1 MGHHMT
7 HFEPIAIVSEACV
20 LPGAASPADLWDIVR
35 SKKIV
40 TRVVTPEELGL
51 ASSTAQQRRYVS
63 GRVDQPVSRHEGLNY
78 LQGIDAATLDPVHRW
93 PLQAAWEAWS
103 AAAGTNKTDPARR
116 GVFLANL
123 CYPSRA
129 KVDYAQDIWRD
140 GRTDRPVTDTLNS
153 GMPARLIARMIGAEG
168 PALALDAACASS
180 LYALEIACRK
190 LANRQIDIA
199 LVGAVNAA
207 DNLILHIGFKALK
220 ALSPT
225 GRSRPF
231 IQGADG
237 LVPSEGAAAVVL
249 KRLSDVRKTDKV
261 RGVIRG
267 IGLSNDGKRKGF
279 LAPDSEGQAEAMQRA
294 YAMAHIAPDTIGFLE
309 CHATG
314 TPVGDSVEIQSA
326 VSVFGAQRELAIG
339 SLKANTGHLITI
351 AGLASLLK
359 LTAAI
364 EAESL
369 PPTPLDGALIKPLAG
384 TGFAPLSE
392 VQPWKR
398 NSDAPRRAAIS
409 NFGFGGNNS
418 HLILEAHE
426 PTRGYVNGH
435 APAEPAK
442 SDEIVVVGIGLMA
455 GPDRGERSV
464 LRRLINSPATPAH
477 HAELAGAD
485 PVKARIPP
493 SDLLRAEA
501 QQLAILDVSQMALEG
516 VARPPADRCGVFAG
530 LQCADD
536 SARWPIRERVRTEL
550 IAAGNNDI
558 DAALNAI
565 APPLVAADVLGAMA
579 NMAANRITSSE
590 DFRGQGFSVSAEESS
605 GLAALDLAVA
615 ALLSGTLD
623 MAVVAGASFAGAVY
637 GPEQSGDRAAGLVL
651 KRRTD
656 AEADG
661 DRVFGTLEGIAW
673 KFESTGAPTTV
684 LDAVYGPAPATT
696 GLFGL
701 AVNLSLAARGH
712 HLNDAG
718 GVIAL
723 GERAAEFAAGA
734 GGSASAQAVAVR
746 ARLAPPIA
754 SPDML
759 RPVPHLFHAAAA
771 TRLAL
776 AGKLK
781 NGKSGGKGRFR
792 IAVVGK
798 DAADF
803 AQKCA
808 AVAKHLPSR
817 DDPSGPGI
825 WFGEGAPEG
834 KLAFAFT
841 GSAASYP
848 RMGRGLLM
856 AFPEIANTLGD
867 LPKAQ
872 AMTPLLAKSS
882 LSEFEQLCA
891 VSLITQA
898 HAILMR
904 DVLEL
909 IPEAAIGL
917 SLGESNALFA
927 FGFWKDM
934 GGLLDEIEA
943 AAMYERHL
951 GGEFET
957 AGEAWGPNVP
967 TDWTNWRVRAPV
979 DRVREALTSA
989 PNVEITI
996 IYTDDDLMIGGPAGA
1011 CRALCQS
1018 LGPGAGTLMH
1028 QHLVVHAQA
1037 MKPFEAKWRELH
1049 SRPVSRV
1056 PGIRLYANAINA
1068 AYTPTKARVADMLTR
1083 QAVATVDFPATIRQ
1097 AWEDGVRTFVE
1108 LGPRDTLTQSI
1119 GQVLSGKPH
1128 LAVATDRVEKSELAQ
1143 VAELTAT
1150 LYARGYPVRIERMAA
1165 RLDEARG
1172 NPWRHAAPFKVS
1184 RPAHQPPPV
1193 IPARKSQNGGL
1204 PLAPT
1209 LPPPQYAPQVRSKT
1223 PGGPVPFPPGPGVV
1237 SPKASPPTSILSGLT
1252 PLPHRRPS
1260 GKSWGREEVEASAR
1274 GSMSAFFGNAFAAQ
1288 DSYTRQVRLPAAP
1301 LLLVD
1306 RISGIDAEA
1315 GVEGAGVIW
1324 TETDLTDDA
1333 WFMQGNRVRPG
1344 PLIEC
1349 GQADLTLIGWMG
1361 ADLKNQ
1367 SERVYRLL
1375 GCEITFHEGGLPQSG
1390 ETLKFQIEITQHANF
1405 SGVRM
1410 FFFQYDCTS
1419 NGRRAFSVRQGQAGF
1434 FTDGEL
1440 SSGKGVAWDAQT
1452 SPPPTP
1458 DIAPIDTSRASTKRA
1473 FSSSDV
1479 MAFRN
1484 GDALGCFGP
1493 GFELCAAHT
1502 LPPQL
1507 PAGKLDFFDTVSVF
1521 DPVGGPWKRG
1531 YLRANARVP
1540 TDAWFYEGH
1549 FHNDPCMPGTL
1560 MAEAAVQ
1567 ALEFYAAALGL
1578 TQDRDGYI
1586 FEPVPG
1592 ETAKFICRGQVIP
1605 DTDHDITYD
1614 VFIDEVIPGETPRI
1628 FASLLARSDGR
1639 KVFYCPRFGV
1649 QLRRNWPAPRIS
1661 PAPIRVGPQRESRG
1675 DQAALLDC
1683 ANGPPS
1689 AAFGEMYNRFDE
1701 GGRVPRLPQPPY
1713 HVMSRVTDVSTR
1725 PGVQEVGARIAA
1737 EYDVPPDAW
1746 YFADNKSGFM
1756 PFAVLNEIILQPCGW
1771 LASHCG
1777 FALEG
1782 GDRFRNLEGDGK
1794 IHRMIGPSDGTICV
1808 ETTLTSFSKVGPM
1821 TLVAFKVVAR
1831 LASGEPVMELETK
1844 FGFFP
1849 AAALVRQAGLP
1860 ITDKDRSYLALP
1872 PAAEDLS
1879 PVDPRLA
1886 SGQLRMLD
1894 RADFY
1899 DPAGGV
1905 AGLGLIRGRQCVDP
1919 HAWYFKAHF
1928 FNDPVQPGSLG
1939 LDALEQLLM
1948 RAVLL
1953 KVPSGEIKGMIAETP
1968 ALGERVKWSYR
1979 GQVTPEKREVTTVIE
1994 LLSLDR
2000 SPSRILAVARGSLWC
2015 DGLRIYEANPLSIAF
2030 RKPYPHRSTRLTT
2043 ASSTSI
2049 VQKR

>member
-1 MGHHMT
+1 MT

-20 LPGAASPADLWDIVR
+20 LPGAASPAELWDIVR
-35 SKKIV
+35 SKTIV
-40 TRVVTPEELGL
+40 TRAVSPEELGL
-51 ASSTAQQRRYVS
+51 VPSPAQQRRYVS
-63 GRVDQPVSRHEGLNY
+63 GRVDHPILRHDGLKQ
-78 LQGIDAATLDPVHRW
+78 LQGIDTSALDPVHRW

-103 AAAGTNKTDPARR
+103 AIAGASKIDPARR

-168 PALALDAACASS
+168 PALSLDAACASS

-190 LANRQIDIA
+190 LASRQIDIA

-207 DNLILHIGFKALK
+207 DNLILHIGFDALK

-231 IQGADG
+231 VQGADG
-237 LVPSEGAAAVVL
+237 LVPSEGAAVVVL

-279 LAPDSEGQAEAMQRA
+279 LAPDAEGQSEAMHRA
-294 YAMAHIAPDTIGFLE
+294 YAIAHVDPSTIEFLE

-326 VSVFGAQRELAIG
+326 ACVFGAQRELAIG
-339 SLKANTGHLITI
+339 SLKANTGHLITV

-359 LTAAI
+359 LTAAM
-364 EAESL
+364 EAETL
-369 PPTPLDGALIKPLAG
+369 PPTPLDGQLIKPLAD
-384 TGFAPLSE
+384 TGFSPLSD
-392 VQPWKR
+392 VQAWKR
-398 NSDAPRRAAIS
+398 RSDTPRRAAIS

-418 HLILEAHE
+418 HLVLEAHE
-426 PTRGYVNGH
+426 PARGYVNGH
-435 APAEPAK
+435 AAAEPAK
-442 SDEIVVVGIGLMA
+442 LDDIVVVGIGLMA

-464 LRRLINSPATPAH
+464 LRRLINSPTSPALR
-477 HAELAGAD
+477 ADVVGAD

-493 SDLLRAEA
+493 ADLLRAEA
-501 QQLAILDVSQMALEG
+501 QHLATLDVAQMALEG
-516 VARPPADRCGVFAG
+516 VVRPPSDRCGVFAG
-530 LQCADD
+530 IQCADD
-536 SARWPIRERVRTEL
+536 SAPWPIRERVRSEL
-550 IAAGNNDI
+550 VAAGRNDI
-558 DAALNAI
+558 NAALNAI
-565 APPLVAADVLGAMA
+565 APPLLAADVLGAMA

-623 MAVVAGASFAGAVY
+623 LSVVTGAGFAGAAFET
-637 GPEQSGDRAAGLVL
+637 GHAADRAIGIAL
-651 KRRTD
+651 KRKAD
-656 AEADG
+656 AEAAG
-661 DRVFGTLEGIAW
+661 DRILGTLDGVTWQIENAG
-673 KFESTGAPTTV
+673 EPSDV
-684 LDAVYGPAPATT
+684 LETVYGKTPATT
-696 GLFGL
+696 GLFDL
-701 AVNLSLAARGH
+701 ALNLSLAARSHYLSEDG
-712 HLNDAG
+712 A
-718 GVIAL
+718 VIAL
-723 GERAAEFAAGA
+723 GDRDTEFTAAA
-734 GGSASAQAVAVR
+734 GGSASAQATTVKVR
-746 ARLAPPIA
+746 PARPAA
-754 SPDML
+754 TPDML
-759 RPVPHLFHAAAA
+759 RPEPHLFHASAAS
-771 TRLAL
+771 RPAL

-781 NGKSGGKGRFR
+781 SGKAGGAGKFR
-792 IAVVGK
+792 IAVIGK
-798 DAADF
+798 DAADLV
-803 AQKCA
+803 QKCA
-808 AVAKHLPSR
+808 AAATSLQSKE
-817 DDPSGPGI
+817 DPSGPGV
-825 WFGEGAPEG
+825 WFGEGAPDGE
-834 KLAFAFT
+834 LAFAFT

-856 AFPEIANTLGD
+856 AFPEVASTLGE

-882 LSEFEQLCA
+882 LSEYEQLCA
-891 VSLITQA
+891 VSLVTQA
-898 HAILMR
+898 HAILLR

-909 IPEAAIGL
+909 TPEAAIGL

-951 GGEFET
+951 GGSFET
-957 AGEAWGPNVP
+957 AGVAWGPNVP

-979 DRVREALTSA
+979 NRVREALTSA

-996 IYTDDDLMIGGPAGA
+996 IYTDDDLMIGGPADA
-1011 CRALCQS
+1011 CRGLCQR
-1018 LGPGAGTLMH
+1018 LGPGTGTLMH

-1037 MKPFEAKWRELH
+1037 MKPFEDKWRELH
-1049 SRPVSRV
+1049 TRPVSRV
-1056 PGIRLYANAINA
+1056 PGIRLYANATNE
-1068 AYTPTKARVADMLTR
+1068 AYVPTKARVADMLTR
-1083 QAVATVDFPATIRQ
+1083 QAVSTVDFPATIRQ

-1119 GQVLSGKPH
+1119 GQVLAGKPH
-1128 LAVATDRVEKSELAQ
+1128 LAVATDRVETSELAQ
-1143 VAELTAT
+1143 VAELSAT
-1150 LYARGYPVRIERMAA
+1150 LYARGYPVRIERIAA
-1165 RLDEARG
+1165 RLDEARS
-1172 NPWRHAAPFKVS
+1172 NPWRHAAPYKVS
-1184 RPAHQPPPV
+1184 RAAH
-1193 IPARKSQNGGL
+1193 IPAPVFPPRKSSAGGL
-1204 PLAPT
+1204 PSAPA
-1209 LPPPQYAPQVRSKT
+1209 LPPPLYPPQVREAASFI
-1223 PGGPVPFPPGPGVV
+1223 PVPFPPAPGAPV
-1237 SPKASPPTSILSGLT
+1237 PKSAPPTAVLFGLMSLA
-1252 PLPHRRPS
+1252 PRRPT
-1260 GKSWGREEVEASAR
+1260 GKSWDRAEIEAASR
-1274 GSMSAFFGNAFAAQ
+1274 GSMSGFFGDVFREQ
-1288 DSYTRQVRLPAAP
+1288 DQYARQVRLPAPP

-1315 GVEGAGVIW
+1315 CTEGAGVIW
-1324 TETDLTDDA
+1324 TETDLTANA
-1333 WFMQGNRVRPG
+1333 WFMQNGRVRPG

-1405 SGVRM
+1405 AGVRM
-1410 FFFQYDCTS
+1410 FFFQYDCKT
-1419 NGRRAFSVRQGQAGF
+1419 NGRPAFSVRQGQAGF
-1434 FTDGEL
+1434 FTDAEL
-1440 SSGKGVAWDAQT
+1440 ASGKGVAWDAET

-1458 DIAPIDTSRASTKRA
+1458 EAAAIDTSRASSRRA
-1473 FSSSDV
+1473 FSAADV
-1479 MAFRN
+1479 SAFRK
-1484 GDALGCFGP
+1484 GDAFACFGP
-1493 GFELCAAHT
+1493 GFELCAAHSFPPH
-1502 LPPQL
+1502 LPD
-1507 PAGKLDFFDTVSVF
+1507 GKLNFFDTVSAF
-1521 DPVGGPWKRG
+1521 DPAGGPWKRG

-1540 TDAWFYEGH
+1540 TDAWFYDGH

-1567 ALEFYAAALGL
+1567 ALEFYAAAIGL
-1578 TQDRDGYI
+1578 TQERDGYV

-1592 ETAKFICRGQVIP
+1592 ETAKFVCRGQVIP
-1605 DTDHDITYD
+1605 DTDHDITYE
-1614 VFIDEVIPGETPRI
+1614 VFIDEVIPGETPKV

-1649 QLRRNWPAPRIS
+1649 QLRRNWPAPRLAAT
-1661 PAPIRVGPQRESRG
+1661 PLRVGPQGESRG
-1675 DQAALLDC
+1675 DQEALLDC

-1689 AAFGEMYNRFDE
+1689 AAFGDMYNQFDV

-1713 HVMSRVTDVSTR
+1713 HVMSRVTAVSTR
-1725 PGVQEVGARIAA
+1725 PGVQQVGANIAA
-1737 EYDVPPDAW
+1737 EYDIPPDAW
-1746 YFADNKSGFM
+1746 YFADNNSGWM

-1777 FALEG
+1777 FALDG

-1794 IHRMIGPSDGTICV
+1794 IHRMIGPEDGTICV
-1808 ETTLTSFSKVGPM
+1808 GTTLTSFSKVGPM
-1821 TLVAFKVVAR
+1821 TLVAFNVVAT
-1831 LASGEPVMELETK
+1831 LKTGEPVMELETK

-1860 ITDKDRSYLALP
+1860 ITEKDRSYLALP
-1872 PAAEDLS
+1872 ASGADISPA
-1879 PVDPRLA
+1879 DPRLA

-1894 RADFY
+1894 GADYF
-1899 DPAGGV
+1899 DPAGGT
-1905 AGLGLIRGRQCVDP
+1905 AGLGLIRGRQAVDP
-1919 HAWYFKAHF
+1919 AAWYFKAHF

-1953 KVPSGEIKGMIAETP
+1953 KVPSAQLEGMVAETP
-1968 ALGERVKWSYR
+1968 AIGERVKWSYR
-1979 GQVTPEKREVTTVIE
+1979 GQVMPEKREVTTVIE
-1994 LLSLDR
+1994 LTSLEITPAR
-2000 SPSRILAVARGSLWC
+2000 VLAVARGSLWC
-2015 DGLRIYEANPLSIAF
+2015 DGLRIYEASPLSIAF
-2030 RKPYPHRSTRLTT
+2030 RKP
-2043 ASSTSI
+2043 
-2049 VQKR
+2049 